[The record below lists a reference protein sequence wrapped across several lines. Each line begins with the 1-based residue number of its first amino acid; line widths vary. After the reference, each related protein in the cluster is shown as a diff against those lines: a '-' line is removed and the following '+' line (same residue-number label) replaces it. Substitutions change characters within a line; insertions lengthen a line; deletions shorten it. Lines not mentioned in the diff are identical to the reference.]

1 MIPGSM
7 FGEIGLL
14 CESKRTASIM
24 SLHYSTCAVLSHDLF
39 KELCEQYP
47 EAAMKIKVGLWK
59 Y

>member
-47 EAAMKIKVGLWK
+47 EAAMKIKVGL
-59 Y
+59 